1 MTRAVYRRK
10 EDANPLPLLLG
21 CSTRSI
27 RRAIDTLAQDRTDV
41 GEFEGG
47 ALEGA
52 ILWLVTELKRR
63 DEAGLAAY
71 WRERAANK
79 LLGVTRAAS
88 VALARDI
95 AQAHIDSS
103 TRPHGDIPWQGDE
116 PALRAVVA
124 WLGVPR

>member
-10 EDANPLPLLLG
+10 EDDNPLPLLMG

-27 RRAIDTLAQDRTDV
+27 CRAIDTLAQDRTDV
-41 GEFEGG
+41 GERKGG

-52 ILWLVTELKRR
+52 ILWLVTERERR
-63 DEAGLAAY
+63 KEAGLSAY
-71 WRERAANK
+71 GRERAANK

-88 VALARDI
+88 VALARDY

-103 TRPHGDIPWQGDE
+103 SRAHGDIRWQGDE

-124 WLGVPR
+124 WLEVPR